1 MKLLNYT
8 TSYLAVILLVVISI
22 WAAVF
27 YYSMLDEI
35 YDSIDDGL
43 DNQKGMIVHKAAQD
57 TSLLHQ
63 TEFTEGDY
71 AIREIGPQGIRF
83 TDIYIDT
90 LMYMQNESDYE
101 PARLLRT
108 VFQQN
113 GKYYQLDVIT
123 SMVEE
128 DDLSSAL
135 LYALLWLYLGLV
147 ATILLLNNWLLK
159 RIWKPFYEL
168 LRQMSAFRLEQPGP
182 ITPPRTRIDEFKAL
196 HETVEN
202 LLQSNI
208 SSYRSQKEFIENAAH
223 ELQTPLAI
231 TIGKLEALTQRSEF
245 SGQELQLVTSAMDNL
260 QRLVRL
266 NRSLLLISRIHNRQ
280 FTSEAGI
287 NLNELTRKILDDF
300 SDQASYQDIKI
311 TFTENGACRAEM
323 NEDLAHI
330 LITNLVKN
338 ALTHNHKGGFIK
350 VEMLDHGLRIQ
361 NSGEEKS
368 LDATAI
374 FTRFYHA
381 SHTERSTGLGL
392 SIVRAICD
400 LYHFRIVYRHENAH
414 VFIVDFMNKNA

>member
-1 MKLLNYT
+1 
-8 TSYLAVILLVVISI
+8 
-22 WAAVF
+22 
-27 YYSMLDEI
+27 
-35 YDSIDDGL
+35 
-43 DNQKGMIVHKAAQD
+43 
-57 TSLLHQ
+57 
-63 TEFTEGDY
+63 
-71 AIREIGPQGIRF
+71 
-83 TDIYIDT
+83 
-90 LMYMQNESDYE
+90 
-101 PARLLRT
+101 
-108 VFQQN
+108 
-113 GKYYQLDVIT
+113 
-123 SMVEE
+123 
-128 DDLSSAL
+128 
-135 LYALLWLYLGLV
+135 
-147 ATILLLNNWLLK
+147 
-159 RIWKPFYEL
+159 FYEL

-182 ITPPRTRIDEFKAL
+182 VTPPKTRINEFKAL

-231 TIGKLEALTQRSEF
+231 TIGKLEALTQQSQF

-287 NLNELTRKILDDF
+287 NLNELTRKILGDF

-311 TFTENGACRAEM
+311 TLMETGACRAEM

-368 LDATAI
+368 LDAAAI

-381 SHTERSTGLGL
+381 SNTGRSTGLGL
-392 SIVRAICD
+392 SIVKAICD
-400 LYHFRIVYRHENAH
+400 LYHFKIVYRHENAH
-414 VFIVDFMNKNA
+414 IFILDFPEQKHKHQADS